1 MKWSQDSG
9 SDLFGNYNN
18 ENKNGRI
25 IDMRNEHQ
33 NGEKPDDNGIIAGT
47 DAGRFLVTVVCSI
60 VLFVLA
66 FHFLFPTMETFESG
80 GTAVY
85 DWLQQLST
93 KLAFHIFVAVLA
105 GVLVG
110 WRCSQYVRLR
120 GDFEKAKTNRG
131 LLLVE
136 IRRSV

>member
-1 MKWSQDSG
+1 
-9 SDLFGNYNN
+9 
-18 ENKNGRI
+18 
-25 IDMRNEHQ
+25 MRNKHQ

-105 GVLVG
+105 GVLVD
-110 WRCSQYVRLR
+110 WRWSRYVRLR
-120 GDFEKAKTNRG
+120 EDFEKAKTSRG

>member
-110 WRCSQYVRLR
+110 WRWSQYVRLR
-120 GDFEKAKTNRG
+120 GDFEKAKTSRG